1 MRPIDADKLKELWEP
16 IAKMDCLTGSVV
28 QSCINELDK
37 QPTVKTVPTKSE
49 FKRIAIQRGYVPV
62 VRCRECKHGHPD
74 IMSEEY
80 TACRYR
86 QTVMPNDGFCSYGER
101 RNDERK

>member
-1 MRPIDADKLKELWEP
+1 MRLIDADELLNKLKERDLS
-16 IAKMDCLTGSVV
+16 LTVTEWDIKE
-28 QSCINELDK
+28 C
-37 QPTVKTVPTKSE
+37 KTVD
-49 FKRIAIQRGYVPV
+49 AVPV
-62 VRCRECKHGHPD
+62 VRCGECKHGHPD

-101 RNDERK
+101 RTDD

>member
-1 MRPIDADKLKELWEP
+1 MTDLIHKGELFNALANAHDKGEIFAIIQNAQTVDA
-16 IAKMDCLTGSVV
+16 
-28 QSCINELDK
+28 
-37 QPTVKTVPTKSE
+37 
-49 FKRIAIQRGYVPV
+49 VPV
-62 VRCRECKHGHPD
+62 VRCGECKHGHPD

-101 RNDERK
+101 INDD